1 MQSVIESF
9 SLKNVATYDEN
20 GVTIKNLNKINFIYG
35 GNGCGKTTISNF
47 LTDTSDTK
55 YTNCNINWK
64 NNSPLQTLV
73 YNKSFRD
80 KNFGSSDIAGVFT
93 LGQASTEEIEKINN
107 KKRDAEK
114 EKEGVS
120 TLRKTL
126 DSAEKSIIEKELTFT
141 EIAWKTYRKYQG
153 DFKEAFRGFI
163 GSKVSF
169 KNKIIDEYHNNKS
182 TELKTLKDL
191 KERASVLFGD
201 TPIEYELIPEITG
214 FNLKEIEEDI
224 IWTKNIIGKSDVD
237 IANLI
242 SFLNNNDWVNQG
254 RKYLNNSSTCPFCQK
269 NTIDEEFRVKLEE
282 YFDESFTDDIVKLK
296 NLSEKYITYKDRI
309 ESHIEH
315 VNELLAKTPNV
326 EVENIKLYSFSLIA
340 AINGNISLFKSKIE
354 KTSLKINTDKTFDF
368 IEQLNQAISIEN
380 EKITKHNTL
389 VNTLKSSLI
398 SLKKDTWF
406 YLINE
411 IKSDILQFVKDKS
424 QFNKTKDSLLPKI
437 EEKEKKEKE
446 ITREIRELNKNM
458 TSVKP
463 TVDEINSTLLSF
475 GFINFKIV
483 PSNTFDNHYSIQRP
497 NGELVKDTLS
507 EGEVTFITFLYF
519 YQLAKGAL
527 SEELVSENRVLVID
541 DPISSLDSNILYI
554 VSSLVKK
561 IIYEIKKSPTSN
573 IKQLILLTHNVYF
586 HKEASFQNGRSNGCM
601 HTHFWILKKSNS
613 VTSINY
619 HAQKNPIESSYELL
633 WREIKDKENCSE
645 ITIQNTM
652 RRILENYFKILGK
665 FSDEDIIS
673 KFSNP
678 EQQQICNSLL
688 YWINDGSH
696 CIPDDL
702 YIQRQGDSID
712 IYLSVFKDI
721 FKLTGHESHY
731 DMMMN

>member
-721 FKLTGHESHY
+721 FKLTGHDSHY

>member
-1 MQSVIESF
+1 MIESF

-326 EVENIKLYSFSLIA
+326 EVENIKLHSFSLIA

-368 IEQLNQAISIEN
+368 IEELNQAISIEN

-411 IKSDILQFVKDKS
+411 IKNDILQFVKDKS
-424 QFNKTKDSLLPKI
+424 QFDKTKDSLLPKI

>member
-1 MQSVIESF
+1 MIESF

>member
-20 GVTIKNLNKINFIYG
+20 GVAIKNLNKINFIYG

-326 EVENIKLYSFSLIA
+326 EVENIKLHSFSLIA

-368 IEQLNQAISIEN
+368 IEELNQAISIEN

-398 SLKKDTWF
+398 SLKEDTWF

-424 QFNKTKDSLLPKI
+424 QFDKTKDSLLPKI

-527 SEELVSENRVLVID
+527 SEELVSENRVLVLD

>member
-1 MQSVIESF
+1 MIESF

-20 GVTIKNLNKINFIYG
+20 GVAIKNLNKINFIYG

-169 KNKIIDEYHNNKS
+169 KNKIIDDYHNNKS

-326 EVENIKLYSFSLIA
+326 EVENIKLHSFSLIA

-368 IEQLNQAISIEN
+368 IEELNQAISIEN

-398 SLKKDTWF
+398 SLKEDTWF

-424 QFNKTKDSLLPKI
+424 QFDKTKDSLLPKI

-527 SEELVSENRVLVID
+527 SEELVSENRVLVLD

>member
-1 MQSVIESF
+1 MIESF
-9 SLKNVATYDEN
+9 SLKSVATYDEN
-20 GVTIKNLNKINFIYG
+20 GVIIKNLNKINFIYG

-47 LTDTSDTK
+47 LTDTTDKK
-55 YTNCNINWK
+55 YTNCNINW
-64 NNSPLQTLV
+64 NNNKPLQTLV

-80 KNFGSSDIAGVFT
+80 KNFGSSNIAGVFT

-107 KKRDAEK
+107 KKTELEKEIEGTSALKKTLASAEFNMK
-114 EKEGVS
+114 EKES
-120 TLRKTL
+120 NF
-126 DSAEKSIIEKELTFT
+126 KEV
-141 EIAWKTYRKYQG
+141 AWKTYKKYEI

-163 GSKVSF
+163 GSKASF
-169 KNKIIDEYHNNKS
+169 KNKVLDEYHNNTS

-191 KERASVLFGD
+191 KERATVLFSD
-201 TPIEYELIPEITG
+201 APIEYEIIPELTG
-214 FNLKEIEEDI
+214 INLKEIEDDI
-224 IWTKNIIGKSDVD
+224 LWVKNIIGKSDVD

-242 SFLNNNDWVNQG
+242 NFLNNNDWVNQG
-254 RKYLNNSSTCPFCQK
+254 RKYLNDSKKCPFCQK
-269 NTIDEEFRVKLEE
+269 DTIDEAFKSKLED
-282 YFDESFTDDIVKLK
+282 YFDGSFTDDVEKLK
-296 NLSEKYITYKDRI
+296 NLSERYVLYKNKI
-309 ESHIEH
+309 EKHIEYI
-315 VNELLAKTPNV
+315 NELFTKNPII
-326 EVENIKLYSFSLIA
+326 EMENIKPHILPLTTT
-340 AINGNISLFKSKIE
+340 INKNISSFNLKIE
-354 KTSLKINTDKTFDF
+354 KTSLEIHTDKTHDL
-368 IEQLNQAISIEN
+368 IEKLNQSIKIEN
-380 EKITKHNTL
+380 EKINKHNTL
-389 VNTLKSSLI
+389 VNTSKSSLQL
-398 SLKKDTWF
+398 LKKDTWF

-411 IKSDILQFVKDKS
+411 IKNDISQFAKDEV
-424 QFNKTKDSLLPKI
+424 QFNKINDNLTSKI
-437 EEKEKKEKE
+437 NEKEKKEKK
-446 ITREIRELNKNM
+446 ITLEIRELNKSM
-458 TSVKP
+458 TSVQP
-463 TVDEINSTLLSF
+463 TVDEINSILLSF
-475 GFINFKIV
+475 GFANFKIV
-483 PSNTFDNHYSIQRP
+483 PSTSLNNHYCIQRP
-497 NGELVKDTLS
+497 NGDFVENTLS

-527 SEELVSENRVLVID
+527 SEDLVSENRILVID

-561 IIYEIKKSPTSN
+561 IIRDIKETSSTN

-586 HKEASFQNGRSNGCM
+586 HKEASFQNGRSNGCK
-601 HTHFWILKKSNS
+601 HTHFWVLRKSND

-619 HAQKNPIESSYELL
+619 HAQNNPIESSYELL
-633 WREIKDKENCSE
+633 WREIKDKETCSE

-673 KFSNP
+673 KFNSP
-678 EQQQICNSLL
+678 EQQQVCKSLL

>member
-1 MQSVIESF
+1 MIESF

-93 LGQASTEEIEKINN
+93 LGQASTAEIEKINN

-326 EVENIKLYSFSLIA
+326 EVENIKLHSFSLIA

-368 IEQLNQAISIEN
+368 IEELNQAISIEN

-424 QFNKTKDSLLPKI
+424 QFDKTKDSLLPKI